1 LLICLGILFT
11 GCGHGASNP
20 DAGADADAYT
30 DTDTDTDADTDTMG
44 DDGGDVTDTGD
55 LPAGDDA
62 INHPPVAQTES
73 YQVNEDEVLTV
84 DAPNGVLA
92 NDTDPDGDQ
101 LFAAERT
108 SPLHGGLVLN
118 QDGSFVYTPHANYY
132 GPDRFIY
139 VAGDTRA
146 ISDQTQVDIE
156 VLPVNDPPVAYP
168 DGYHT
173 EPGVLLDLGP
183 IGNVLNND
191 DDPDNE
197 PLTAVLI
204 TDVSNGTLTL
214 NPAGSFTYVPDPGF
228 EGRDSFV
235 YEAQDAA
242 LLSSSAEVS
251 LWVLPRLQMDWVVSA
266 GGPSYEMA
274 EAVAAFS
281 DGSSVITG
289 TFDSTCTF
297 GLGEPNET
305 TLDAGTAS
313 NFFIARYNNDGTLA
327 WAKSAPSDG
336 MDDTGFAVVALSDDS
351 CIAVGQFMRDA
362 VFGAGEPN
370 ETTLSANGRGIFLA
384 RYNADGTL
392 AWAKSAGSGSSW
404 EKANGIVELSDG
416 SFGVVGRFGGDAVFG
431 AGEPNE
437 TTLETVGSAD
447 IFIARYNPDGTLVW
461 ARGAGGGSHEDEG
474 AAICALS
481 DDSMAITGSF
491 GSVAVFGA
499 GEPNE
504 TTLDEAGDSGDVFV
518 ARYDSDGS
526 LLWAQR
532 GGSASLWDHGMGL
545 APLPDDS
552 FIATGWHG
560 PSSSFD
566 GVTLGSDGRNDVFI
580 IRYTKDG
587 EILWAH
593 RAGGNEFGDEGRAVT
608 VLSDGTIV
616 VTGSFRETA
625 TYGEDTPNETTF
637 TASGEHDIFL
647 ARYAPDGTFIGAHHS
662 GGIGWDTSHG
672 LSPLQNGAVLLTGR
686 FAETCTF
693 GAGEPSETD
702 LTATDSNDVFLMRYS
717 P

>member
-1 LLICLGILFT
+1 
-11 GCGHGASNP
+11 
-20 DAGADADAYT
+20 
-30 DTDTDTDADTDTMG
+30 
-44 DDGGDVTDTGD
+44 
-55 LPAGDDA
+55 
-62 INHPPVAQTES
+62 
-73 YQVNEDEVLTV
+73 
-84 DAPNGVLA
+84 
-92 NDTDPDGDQ
+92 
-101 LFAAERT
+101 
-108 SPLHGGLVLN
+108 
-118 QDGSFVYTPHANYY
+118 
-132 GPDRFIY
+132 
-139 VAGDTRA
+139 
-146 ISDQTQVDIE
+146 
-156 VLPVNDPPVAYP
+156 
-168 DGYHT
+168 
-173 EPGVLLDLGP
+173 
-183 IGNVLNND
+183 
-191 DDPDNE
+191 
-197 PLTAVLI
+197 
-204 TDVSNGTLTL
+204 
-214 NPAGSFTYVPDPGF
+214 
-228 EGRDSFV
+228 
-235 YEAQDAA
+235 
-242 LLSSSAEVS
+242 
-251 LWVLPRLQMDWVVSA
+251 
-266 GGPSYEMA
+266 
-274 EAVAAFS
+274 
-281 DGSSVITG
+281 
-289 TFDSTCTF
+289 
-297 GLGEPNET
+297 
-305 TLDAGTAS
+305 
-313 NFFIARYNNDGTLA
+313 
-327 WAKSAPSDG
+327 

-518 ARYDSDGS
+518 ALYDQDGS

-560 PSSSFD
+560 PASSFD
-566 GVTLGSDGRNDVFI
+566 GVTLGSDGRNDVFV

-593 RAGGNEFGDEGRAVT
+593 RAGGTEFGDEGRAVT

-672 LSPLQNGAVLLTGR
+672 LAPLQNGAVLLTGR
-686 FAETCTF
+686 YAETCTF
-693 GAGEPSETD
+693 APGEPNETP
-702 LTATDSNDVFLMRYS
+702 LTAADSNDIFLMRYG